1 MAAGSDLLFTQNPPN
16 NGALNPVALLAI
28 NVSQLS
34 GFDITAGDQAF
45 LSWNGGNQFGT
56 LNLTTG
62 QAVNNGAVGGDFA
75 GTIAGI
81 SALNL
86 NAVPEP
92 STLAMC
98 LTAALFG
105 LGYARR
111 RRRTEE

>member
-1 MAAGSDLLFTQNPPN
+1 
-16 NGALNPVALLAI
+16 LAI

-34 GFDITAGDQAF
+34 GFDITADAQAF

-62 QAVNNGAVGGDFA
+62 QAVNNGAVGGGFA
-75 GTIAGI
+75 GQIVGI

-92 STLAMC
+92 ETYAMLLA
-98 LTAALFG
+98 G
-105 LGYARR
+105 LGVLGFKVRR
-111 RRRTEE
+111 RKQKAD